1 VIQFRLDMGS
11 GVPPYLQIVRQVEH
25 AVRLGLLQT
34 GDRLPTVKEIAVS
47 LALNP
52 NTVLKAYRELDHRGL
67 TVGKVGSGT
76 FIQSSRRIVS
86 PAQLKLLRRSL
97 HNWMRGARAARLTDE
112 DVDAF
117 VEDAKKDIP
126 EQDGEVLRHKSG
138 DR

>member
-11 GVPPYLQIVRQVEH
+11 GVPPYLQIVRQVEN

-34 GDRLPTVKEIAVS
+34 GDRLPTVKEIATS
-47 LALNP
+47 LAVNP

-76 FIQSSRRIVS
+76 FIQSSRAAVS

-97 HNWMRGARAARLTDE
+97 HNWMRGARAAGLTDA

-126 EQDGEVLRHKSG
+126 EHDAEGLHDESG
-138 DR
+138 